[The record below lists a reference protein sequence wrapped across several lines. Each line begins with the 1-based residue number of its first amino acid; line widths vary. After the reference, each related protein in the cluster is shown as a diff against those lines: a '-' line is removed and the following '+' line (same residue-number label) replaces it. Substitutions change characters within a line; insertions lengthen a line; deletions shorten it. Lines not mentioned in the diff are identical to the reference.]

1 MSERP
6 LNILMITDAFVPPMQ
21 GTRMRNLAQN
31 LCRMGHNCQL
41 VCEVVD
47 DSVLP
52 EDLSVIPFRYLVSGK
67 SFWTRSINNLLRLC
81 DKLFLLKER
90 KLEHLLQRTIH
101 WSEIDLIIAS
111 AYLFP
116 LRTAHRTAQRYHIPL
131 IMDLRDI
138 VEQWDSLHYLHFPQH
153 NKLAR
158 AIAKRYIQR
167 TTTERNK
174 ALQTAQAVVTVSP
187 WHVNT
192 LRPYNPSTHL
202 IYNGFDEKQFFF
214 QAQKSS
220 HFCITYIGKLY
231 DLSLRNPQLLFA
243 ALQDLVTNKK
253 LPLQDIALRFY
264 VEPDMASTLTEMAQH
279 YQLVPSLQILP
290 FVRHTQVNDM
300 LAQSAIALILNNPG
314 SAESPIHGVLTT
326 KVYEAIGA
334 EKPLLCIPADH
345 DCLEELVKQTRTGL
359 SSDDMEE
366 IKSFILDKYAEWKT
380 NGFTHQ
386 PVDPD
391 VKRLFTRQY
400 QAQQFEQLLL
410 KAIDERR

>member
-1 MSERP
+1 
-6 LNILMITDAFVPPMQ
+6 
-21 GTRMRNLAQN
+21 
-31 LCRMGHNCQL
+31 
-41 VCEVVD
+41 
-47 DSVLP
+47 
-52 EDLSVIPFRYLVSGK
+52 
-67 SFWTRSINNLLRLC
+67 
-81 DKLFLLKER
+81 
-90 KLEHLLQRTIH
+90 
-101 WSEIDLIIAS
+101 
-111 AYLFP
+111 
-116 LRTAHRTAQRYHIPL
+116 
-131 IMDLRDI
+131 
-138 VEQWDSLHYLHFPQH
+138 
-153 NKLAR
+153 
-158 AIAKRYIQR
+158 
-167 TTTERNK
+167 
-174 ALQTAQAVVTVSP
+174 
-187 WHVNT
+187 
-192 LRPYNPSTHL
+192 
-202 IYNGFDEKQFFF
+202 
-214 QAQKSS
+214 
-220 HFCITYIGKLY
+220 
-231 DLSLRNPQLLFA
+231 
-243 ALQDLVTNKK
+243 
-253 LPLQDIALRFY
+253 
-264 VEPDMASTLTEMAQH
+264 MAQH

-410 KAIDERR
+410 KATDERR